1 MAYLSAV
8 SNLTKKFISAIII
21 LSEGKSK
28 EETEETWTLMS
39 NPPIELGRNVSF
51 YFLKEEFFMK
61 KTLVSALTT
70 ALVVGAASTT
80 FAAANPFSD
89 VPADHWAY
97 DAVSQLAADG
107 VIEGYG
113 DTTFR
118 GNQNITRY
126 EMAQMIAK
134 AMAKTDVSAADK
146 ALIDKLAAEFSDE
159 LNNLGVRVSNLERNA
174 DNVKWNGKAE
184 YTYYSHR
191 DKDANTKTNDDQLLF
206 RLEPSAEVNS
216 HWHVNARLD
225 ASTDLSKDNKDDN
238 TDPLL
243 RHGSDSI
250 QDTDVTLKRVWAQG
264 NYGNFQVKLGKFA
277 QIDDDSIFDTSFS
290 GAEVKFGNKVTF
302 TAGAGRQ
309 NMDNDSDF
317 SGNFG
322 FVKNDNVVS
331 KDTTANYQY
340 AGLGYADGKFVGGV
354 DYHHLNAD
362 SFDYVVDR
370 NATKGNVE
378 DNANIWLVKAAYQF
392 DKTNGLNGF
401 YANNTS
407 ADDFDKA
414 WSAQYSYKG
423 AEAENKGTWGA
434 WAAYRYLGD
443 NTALFSTFDAL
454 KAGQKGWEVGANY
467 APFKNIVATLR
478 YGNGKELWSD
488 DKIENLF
495 GRVEVFF

>member
-1 MAYLSAV
+1 
-8 SNLTKKFISAIII
+8 
-21 LSEGKSK
+21 
-28 EETEETWTLMS
+28 
-39 NPPIELGRNVSF
+39 
-51 YFLKEEFFMK
+51 MK

-174 DNVKWNGKAE
+174 DMVKWNGKAE

-225 ASTDLSKDNKDDN
+225 ASTDLAKDDK
-238 TDPLL
+238 DIDAHYVGK
-243 RHGSDSI
+243 HGTHSR

-277 QIDDDSIFDTSFS
+277 QIDNDSIFDTSFS
-290 GAEVKFGNKVTF
+290 GAEVQFGNKVTF

-309 NMDNDSDF
+309 NFDEDSDF
-317 SGNFG
+317 SQAFDAE
-322 FVKNDNVVS
+322 K
-331 KDTTANYQY
+331 TANYQY

-354 DYHHLNAD
+354 DYHHLNSDTFNYA
-362 SFDYVVDR
+362 VD
-370 NATKGNVE
+370 KGAKANTE
-378 DNANIWLVKAAYQF
+378 DNANIWLAKAAYRF
-392 DKTNGLNGF
+392 DKTNALNGF

-434 WAAYRYLGD
+434 WAAYRYLGQ
-443 NTALFSTFDAL
+443 NTDLFSTFDVIL
-454 KAGQKGWEVGANY
+454 AGQKGWEVGANY

-478 YGNGKELWSD
+478 YGNGKDLLTD
-488 DKIENLF
+488 NDIENLF

>member
-1 MAYLSAV
+1 
-8 SNLTKKFISAIII
+8 
-21 LSEGKSK
+21 
-28 EETEETWTLMS
+28 
-39 NPPIELGRNVSF
+39 
-51 YFLKEEFFMK
+51 MK

-134 AMAKTDVSAADK
+134 AMAKSDVSAADK

-174 DNVKWNGKAE
+174 DMVKWNGKAE
-184 YTYYSHR
+184 YTYKSLR
-191 DKDANTKTNDDQLLF
+191 DKDAKDPAEKKNNSDHLLF

-216 HWHVNARLD
+216 NWHVNARLD
-225 ASTDLSKDNKDDN
+225 ASTEMD
-238 TDPLL
+238 
-243 RHGSDSI
+243 SDSPAG
-250 QDTDVTLKRVWAQG
+250 TDEDKVDLKRIWAQG
-264 NYGNFQVKLGKFA
+264 NYGNFQTKLGKFA
-277 QIDDDSIFDTSFS
+277 QIDDDSIFDTTFS

-302 TAGAGRQ
+302 TAGAGRLDADDYVTTHDLKDE
-309 NMDNDSDF
+309 N
-317 SGNFG
+317 GK
-322 FVKNDNVVS
+322 VLKKVV
-331 KDTTANYQY
+331 DDDAANYQY

-362 SFDYVVDR
+362 NFAYEKK
-370 NATKGNVE
+370 NAADQLE
-378 DNANIWLVKAAYQF
+378 DNANIWLAKAAYQF

-423 AEAENKGTWGA
+423 AEQENKGTWGA
-434 WAAYRYLGD
+434 WAAYRYLGQ
-443 NTALFSTFDAL
+443 NTALFSTFDAIL
-454 KAGQKGWEVGANY
+454 PGQKGWEVGANY
-467 APFKNIVATLR
+467 APFKNVVATLR
-478 YGNGKELWSD
+478 YGNGKDLLND
-488 DKIENLF
+488 HDIENLF

>member
-1 MAYLSAV
+1 
-8 SNLTKKFISAIII
+8 
-21 LSEGKSK
+21 
-28 EETEETWTLMS
+28 
-39 NPPIELGRNVSF
+39 
-51 YFLKEEFFMK
+51 MK

-134 AMAKTDVSAADK
+134 AMAKSDVSAADK

-174 DNVKWNGKAE
+174 DMVKWNGKAE
-184 YTYYSHR
+184 YTYKSLR
-191 DKDANTKTNDDQLLF
+191 DKDAKDPAEEKNNSDHLLF

-216 HWHVNARLD
+216 NWHVNARLD
-225 ASTDLSKDNKDDN
+225 ASTEMD
-238 TDPLL
+238 
-243 RHGSDSI
+243 SDSPAG
-250 QDTDVTLKRVWAQG
+250 TDEDKVDLKRIWAQG
-264 NYGNFQVKLGKFA
+264 NYGNFQTKLGKFA
-277 QIDDDSIFDTSFS
+277 QIDDDSIFDTTFS

-302 TAGAGRQ
+302 TAGAGRLDADDYVTTHDLKDE
-309 NMDNDSDF
+309 N
-317 SGNFG
+317 GK
-322 FVKNDNVVS
+322 VLKKVV
-331 KDTTANYQY
+331 DDDAANYQY

-362 SFDYVVDR
+362 NFAYEKK
-370 NATKGNVE
+370 NAADQLE
-378 DNANIWLVKAAYQF
+378 DNANIWLAKAAYQF

-423 AEAENKGTWGA
+423 AEQENKGTWGA
-434 WAAYRYLGD
+434 WAAYRYLGQ
-443 NTALFSTFDAL
+443 NTALFSTFDAIL
-454 KAGQKGWEVGANY
+454 PGQKGWEVGANY
-467 APFKNIVATLR
+467 APFKNVVATLR
-478 YGNGKELWSD
+478 YGNGKDLLND
-488 DKIENLF
+488 HDIENLF

>member
-1 MAYLSAV
+1 
-8 SNLTKKFISAIII
+8 
-21 LSEGKSK
+21 
-28 EETEETWTLMS
+28 
-39 NPPIELGRNVSF
+39 
-51 YFLKEEFFMK
+51 MK

-134 AMAKTDVSAADK
+134 AMAKSDVSAADK

-174 DNVKWNGKAE
+174 DMVKWNGKAE

-191 DKDANTKTNDDQLLF
+191 DKDANKKTNDDQLLF

-225 ASTDLSKDNKDDN
+225 ASTDLAKDNKDDN
-238 TDPLL
+238 ANPSL

-277 QIDDDSIFDTSFS
+277 QIDNDSIFDTSFS
-290 GAEVKFGNKVTF
+290 GAEVQFGNKVTF

-317 SGNFG
+317 AQKFG
-322 FVKNDNVVS
+322 HNED
-331 KDTTANYQY
+331 TANYQY

-362 SFDYVVDR
+362 SFQYAKEDS
-370 NATKGNVE
+370 TKQANE
-378 DNANIWLVKAAYQF
+378 DNANIWRAKAAYRF
-392 DKTNGLNGF
+392 DKTNALNGF

-407 ADDFDKA
+407 ADELDKA

-423 AEAENKGTWGA
+423 AEAQNKGTWGA

-443 NTALFSTFDAL
+443 NTDLFSTFDVIL
-454 KAGQKGWEVGANY
+454 AGQKGWEVGTNY
-467 APFKNIVATLR
+467 APFKNVVATLR
-478 YGNGKELWSD
+478 YGHGKNIATD
-488 DKIENLF
+488 HDIENLF

>member
-1 MAYLSAV
+1 
-8 SNLTKKFISAIII
+8 
-21 LSEGKSK
+21 
-28 EETEETWTLMS
+28 
-39 NPPIELGRNVSF
+39 
-51 YFLKEEFFMK
+51 MK

-134 AMAKTDVSAADK
+134 AMAKSDVSAADK

-174 DNVKWNGKAE
+174 DMVKWNGKIE
-184 YTYYSHR
+184 YTYKSNR
-191 DKDANTKTNDDQLLF
+191 DKDDDWKENSDHLLF

-216 HWHVNARLD
+216 NWHVNARLD
-225 ASTDLSKDNKDDN
+225 ASTEMNKDKAN
-238 TDPLL
+238 
-243 RHGSDSI
+243 GSD
-250 QDTDVTLKRVWAQG
+250 DKVDLKRVWAQG
-264 NYGNFQVKLGKFA
+264 NYNNFQVKLGKFA
-277 QIDDDSIFDTSFS
+277 QIDDDSIFDTTFS

-302 TAGAGRQ
+302 TAGAGRL
-309 NMDNDSDF
+309 DF
-317 SGNFG
+317 SEYYEDDNGNKFG
-322 FVKNDNVVS
+322 PAMLNKDQTIS
-331 KDTTANYQY
+331 KDNAANYQY

-362 SFDYVVDR
+362 QFFYADR
-370 NATKGNVE
+370 KADVKQDDT
-378 DNANIWLVKAAYQF
+378 ANIWLVKAAYQF

-414 WSAQYSYKG
+414 WSVEYDYKG
-423 AEAENKGTWGA
+423 AQAENKGTWGA
-434 WAAYRYLGD
+434 WVAYRNLGY

-454 KAGQKGWEVGANY
+454 LQGQKGWEVGANY
-467 APFKNIVATLR
+467 APFKNIVGTLR
-478 YGNGKELWSD
+478 YGHGKDAWTNND
-488 DKIENLF
+488 VENLF
-495 GRVEVFF
+495 GRVEFFF